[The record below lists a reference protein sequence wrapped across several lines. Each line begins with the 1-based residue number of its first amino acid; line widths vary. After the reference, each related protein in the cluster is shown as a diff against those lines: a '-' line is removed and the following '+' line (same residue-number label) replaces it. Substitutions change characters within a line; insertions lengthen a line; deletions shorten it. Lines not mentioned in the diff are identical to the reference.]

1 MILSITP
8 PDEGAVPTGKMSFI
22 GAQGWWI
29 PITDEYYNDCKYR
42 NLSPNSISNYKRYL
56 KYFFDWLRKEYPDV
70 NSLELIHGTHVKK
83 YINVLQDKETK
94 ISTINSYVTVI
105 KMFFNWCSEYESDE
119 MDSRGQYKVLL
130 EVNPLVKLKKLKA
143 PKTLTTF
150 LSEREVEILLDHC
163 DERNFYGR
171 RIKISLLLLISTG
184 MRRFECTNIKIQDID
199 FNTHQIRIMGKGIKE
214 RIVPIVP
221 GIRNQF
227 YKYID
232 TRNKIMVRNKQDH
245 DCLWVSIKG
254 TGNVG
259 QHTLYRDIETIAAK
273 SGLHLTRLVHKF
285 RNTFAAWETIKGT
298 ADYKIMQV
306 GGWSDNSML
315 LHYRE
320 GLFDYSDHK
329 NNFAQ
334 TEGPDGFYPSQVLYN
349 KNKCTEHTHSRKDR
363 FCSQCGKPC

>member
-1 MILSITP
+1 
-8 PDEGAVPTGKMSFI
+8 
-22 GAQGWWI
+22 
-29 PITDEYYNDCKYR
+29 
-42 NLSPNSISNYKRYL
+42 
-56 KYFFDWLRKEYPDV
+56 
-70 NSLELIHGTHVKK
+70 
-83 YINVLQDKETK
+83 
-94 ISTINSYVTVI
+94 
-105 KMFFNWCSEYESDE
+105 

-143 PKTLTTF
+143 PRTLTTF

-184 MRRFECTNIKIQDID
+184 MRKFEFTNIKIQDID

-232 TRNKIMVRNKQDH
+232 TRNKIMARNKQDH
-245 DCLWVSIKG
+245 DSLWVSING
-254 TGNVG
+254 TANMGENTIYLG
-259 QHTLYRDIETIAAK
+259 IATLAAK
-273 SGLHLTRLVHKF
+273 CGLHLTRLVHKL

-298 ADYKIMQV
+298 ADYKIMQI

-320 GLFDYSDHK
+320 GLFDYNDHK
-329 NNFAQ
+329 DNFAQ
-334 TEGPDGFYPSQVLYN
+334 TEGPEGFYPSQVLYN

>member
-8 PDEGAVPTGKMSFI
+8 PEDGAVPTGKMSFI
-22 GAQGWWI
+22 GGQAWWI
-29 PITDEYYNDCKYR
+29 SITDEYHNDCKYR
-42 NLSPNSISNYKRYL
+42 NLSPKSIHNYKRYL
-56 KYFFDWLRKEYPDV
+56 RYFFEWLCKEYPDV

-94 ISTINSYVTVI
+94 ISTINSYITAI
-105 KMFFNWCSEYESDE
+105 KIFFNWCSEFESDD

-143 PKTLTTF
+143 PRTLTTF

-184 MRRFECTNIKIQDID
+184 MRKFEFTNIKIQDID

-221 GIRNQF
+221 GIRKQF

-232 TRNKIMVRNKQDH
+232 TRNKIMARNKQDH
-245 DCLWVSIKG
+245 DSLWVSING
-254 TGNVG
+254 TANMGENTIYLG
-259 QHTLYRDIETIAAK
+259 IATLAAK
-273 SGLHLTRLVHKF
+273 CGLHLTRLVHKL

-298 ADYKIMQV
+298 ADYKIMQI

-320 GLFDYSDHK
+320 GLFDYNDHK
-329 NNFAQ
+329 DNFAQ
-334 TEGPDGFYPSQVLYN
+334 TEGPEGFFPSQVLYN

>member
-1 MILSITP
+1 MILSITT
-8 PDEGAVPTGKMSFI
+8 PDDGAVSTGKISFI
-22 GAQGWWI
+22 GDQRWWM
-29 PITDEYYNDCKYR
+29 PITNEYQNDCKYR
-42 NLSPNSISNYKRYL
+42 NLSPTTIHNYKKYL
-56 KYFFDWLRKEYPDV
+56 KYFFEWLDKEYPEI
-70 NSLELIHGTHVKK
+70 NNLEQIHAIHVKK
-83 YINVLQDKETK
+83 WITSLQDKNAK
-94 ISTINSYVTVI
+94 IVSINSYITTI
-105 KMFFNWCSEYESDE
+105 KGFFNWASEYESDE
-119 MDSRGQYKVLL
+119 MDNRGQYKVLL

-171 RIKISLLLLISTG
+171 RLNISLLLFISTG
-184 MRRFECTNIKIQDID
+184 MRRFEFSSIKMQDID

-232 TRNKIMVRNKQDH
+232 ARNKIMARNKQGH
-245 DCLWVSIKG
+245 DYLWISMKG
-254 TGNVG
+254 TANMGGTTV
-259 QHTLYRDIETIAAK
+259 YEDIKRLSAK
-273 SGLHLTRLVHKF
+273 CGLHLTRLVHKL
-285 RNTFAAWETIKGT
+285 RNTYAAWETIKGT
-298 ADYKIMQV
+298 ADYKIMKI

-329 NNFAQ
+329 NNFAES
-334 TEGPDGFYPSQVLYN
+334 EGPEGFYPSQVLYN
-349 KNKCTEHTHSRKDR
+349 KNKCTEHNHSRKDR
-363 FCSQCGKPC
+363 FCSQCGKPV